1 MLLKHTSQR
10 FMVASVPSWR
20 AWGFHANIGLK
31 KLPEGE
37 NIFGKQFVKDSGH
50 SAIIGH
56 SVIIGHLAV

>member
-31 KLPEGE
+31 KLPE

-50 SAIIGH
+50 PAIIGH